1 MSQQGGRQE
10 LQKSLNMKDVLALAF
25 GTMIGWGW
33 IMLAGSWVG
42 NGGTV
47 GAILAFL
54 LGGFMA
60 MFVGLTYAE
69 LGKVLHFLMHWASYL
84 KDCFRSWG
92 YYMNCRV
99 LRLLEC
105 SCSSAVWAL

>member
-54 LGGFMA
+54 LG
-60 MFVGLTYAE
+60 
-69 LGKVLHFLMHWASYL
+69 
-84 KDCFRSWG
+84 
-92 YYMNCRV
+92 
-99 LRLLEC
+99 
-105 SCSSAVWAL
+105 